1 MLTVVVAMERMTE
14 LLRSNGDLGFA
25 TRLHVDRNDSQVDAC
40 GRSIKLIQLCVN
52 PLVIK
57 NHTY

>member
-14 LLRSNGDLGFA
+14 LPRSNGDLGFA

-40 GRSIKLIQLCVN
+40 GRFIESP
-52 PLVIK
+52 PLVV
-57 NHTY
+57 